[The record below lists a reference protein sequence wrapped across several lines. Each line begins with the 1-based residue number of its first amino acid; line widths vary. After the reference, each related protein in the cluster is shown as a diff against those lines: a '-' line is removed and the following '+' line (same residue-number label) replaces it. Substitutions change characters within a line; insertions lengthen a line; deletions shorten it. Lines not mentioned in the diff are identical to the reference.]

1 MSRKTIAATSFL
13 PSSSAYTRSAAKPG
27 NKSSEHVDVDMQEA
41 VLTCKAEELDQFK
54 GVIYVDANPT
64 ATERQVSE
72 ARSQWK

>member
-13 PSSSAYTRSAAKPG
+13 PSSSAYTRSEAKPV

-54 GVIYVDANPT
+54 GSDYVHGDLAP
-64 ATERQVSE
+64 AECQLSYLRF
-72 ARSQWK
+72 